1 MTSIAEIFP
10 FEHIACEKPVPHEQ
24 SHSSV
29 MPLRL
34 KLVANFWVMIDED
47 LDSRSVSFFFV
58 DEHATND
65 KKHNAHSVCFNMDYL
80 KKY

>member
-1 MTSIAEIFP
+1 
-10 FEHIACEKPVPHEQ
+10 
-24 SHSSV
+24 
-29 MPLRL
+29 
-34 KLVANFWVMIDED
+34 LVANFWVMIDEG

-65 KKHNAHSVCFNMDYL
+65 KKHNAHSVCFNIDYL